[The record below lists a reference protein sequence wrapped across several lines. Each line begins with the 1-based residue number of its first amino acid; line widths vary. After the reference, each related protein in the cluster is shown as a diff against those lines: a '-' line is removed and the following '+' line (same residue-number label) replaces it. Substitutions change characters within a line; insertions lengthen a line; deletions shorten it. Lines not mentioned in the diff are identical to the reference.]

1 MRIYQEC
8 SEIACQLKLLKVLGI
23 FYQFSKLL
31 EKYGDIKH
39 EEMYEIFNMGIG
51 MVIAVAPENAE
62 ALKKVLN
69 AFEIG
74 KMVKRQ
80 DSAVVIKK

>member
-1 MRIYQEC
+1 MNI
-8 SEIACQLKLLKVLGI
+8 LPI
-23 FYQFSKLL
+23 FKAL

>member
-1 MRIYQEC
+1 
-8 SEIACQLKLLKVLGI
+8 
-23 FYQFSKLL
+23 
-31 EKYGDIKH
+31 
-39 EEMYEIFNMGIG
+39 MYEIFNMGIG

-62 ALKKVLN
+62 TLKKELN

>member
-1 MRIYQEC
+1 MFGN
-8 SEIACQLKLLKVLGI
+8 SLSAEIVEGSLNILPI
-23 FYQFSKLL
+23 FKAL

>member
-1 MRIYQEC
+1 MR
-8 SEIACQLKLLKVLGI
+8 
-23 FYQFSKLL
+23 
-31 EKYGDIKH
+31 DIKH

>member
-1 MRIYQEC
+1 NI
-8 SEIACQLKLLKVLGI
+8 LPI
-23 FYQFSKLL
+23 FKAL

-62 ALKKVLN
+62 TLKKELN